1 MTDGTHHT
9 PEEIAE
15 QVRQLAG
22 QLQMAGRKDL
32 LLKAIGAPLLEELRI
47 EAARAKLSRLLITRD
62 YRFVLLD
69 YEHKEVE
76 LQPVHKAVYLLFL
89 AHPEGIEF
97 KRLGEYR
104 EELTRYYMATAKLM
118 DKEKIMEGV
127 EHLVNP
133 LDNAINEKCSRIKK
147 VFLDMMDEYAASYY
161 IISGHTQKHVAGSS
175 RVWYERLKVITL
187 PREMVVNDSLAGEY
201 GSTFVDG
208 HILKRA

>member
-1 MTDGTHHT
+1 MTDVTHHT

-22 QLQMAGRKDL
+22 QLQSAGRKDL

-47 EAARAKLSRLLITRD
+47 EAARAKLSRLLITKD
-62 YRFVLLD
+62 YRFFLVD
-69 YEHKEVE
+69 YQNQEVE
-76 LQPVHKAVYLLFL
+76 LQPVHKAVYLLFM

-97 KRLGEYR
+97 KRLRDYR

-118 DKEKIMEGV
+118 DKEKIIEGV
-127 EHLVNP
+127 DHLVNP

-147 VFLDMMDEYAASYY
+147 VFLDMMDEYTANYY

-175 RVWYERLKVITL
+175 RIWYERLKVITL
-187 PREMVVNDSLAGEY
+187 PRELVIREDSLDV
-201 GSTFVDG
+201 SCTMF
-208 HILKRA
+208 